1 MFNYNKYL
9 LISDLDGT
17 LINSQHSISQENL
30 DAISNFIKNGGS
42 FAIATGR
49 SKDNIRPY
57 IENLTLNGPCIL
69 YNGGG
74 IYNFQEERF
83 LATELM
89 DKSVVEQYIIYCMK
103 NYKNMVVEIFTP
115 DMLYIITPDHIL
127 DPYVEREKQV
137 YLRTTLDEVMKMD
150 WIKVLMYDSP
160 ESLQK
165 AHSMLENYNFL
176 DKVDSFFSQIFYLE
190 LIKKG
195 ISKGSALARLKNSH
209 QYRDKIIIAVGDY
222 DNDFEII
229 RMADVGIAVGNAR
242 ECVKAVADIVT
253 VSNDE
258 NALHEIIYNIIP
270 SLAKKGK
277 I

>member
-1 MFNYNKYL
+1 MFNNYSKYL
-9 LISDLDGT
+9 IISDLDGT
-17 LINSQHSISQENL
+17 LINSQHFISQENL
-30 DAISNFIKNGGS
+30 DAISFFIKNGGS

-89 DKSVVEQYIIYCMK
+89 DKNLVEEYIIYCMK

-137 YLRTTLDEVMKMD
+137 YLRTTLDEVMKKD
-150 WIKVLMYDSP
+150 WIKVLIYDSP

-165 AHSMLENYNFL
+165 AQSMLKNYNFL
-176 DKVDSFFSQIFYLE
+176 DKVDSFFSQVFYLE

-195 ISKGSALARLKNSH
+195 ISKGAALERLKNSN
-209 QYRDKIIIAVGDY
+209 QYSDKTIIAVGDY
-222 DNDFEII
+222 DNDVEMISS
-229 RMADVGIAVGNAR
+229 ADVGIAVSNAR
-242 ECVKAVADIVT
+242 ECVKDVADIVT

-258 NALHEIIYNIIP
+258 NALHDIIYNIIP
-270 SLAKKGK
+270 SMSHK
-277 I
+277 

>member
-1 MFNYNKYL
+1 MFNNYSKYL

-17 LINSQHSISQENL
+17 LINSQHFISQENL
-30 DAISNFIKNGGS
+30 DAISFFINNGGS

-89 DKSVVEQYIIYCMK
+89 DKSLVEEYIIYCMK

-115 DMLYIITPDHIL
+115 DMLYIVTPDHIL

-137 YLRTTLDEVMKMD
+137 YLRTTLDEAMKMD
-150 WIKVLMYDSP
+150 WIKVLIYDSP

-165 AHSMLENYNFL
+165 AQSMLKNYNFL
-176 DKVDSFFSQIFYLE
+176 DKVDSFFSQVFYLE

-195 ISKGSALARLKNSH
+195 ISKGAALERLKNSN
-209 QYRDKIIIAVGDY
+209 QYSDKTIIAVGDY
-222 DNDFEII
+222 DNDVEMISS
-229 RMADVGIAVGNAR
+229 ADVGIAVSNAR
-242 ECVKAVADIVT
+242 ECVKDVADIVT

-258 NALHEIIYNIIP
+258 NALHDIIYNIIP
-270 SLAKKGK
+270 SLSDK
-277 I
+277 

>member
-1 MFNYNKYL
+1 MFNNYSKYL
-9 LISDLDGT
+9 IISDLDGT
-17 LINSQHSISQENL
+17 LINSQHFISQENL
-30 DAISNFIKNGGS
+30 DAISFFIKNGGS

-89 DKSVVEQYIIYCMK
+89 DKNLVEEYIIYCMK

-137 YLRTTLDEVMKMD
+137 YLRTTLDEVMKKD
-150 WIKVLMYDSP
+150 WIKVLIYDSP

-165 AHSMLENYNFL
+165 AQSMLKNYNFL
-176 DKVDSFFSQIFYLE
+176 DKVDSFFSQVFYLE

-195 ISKGSALARLKNSH
+195 ISKGAALEKLKNSN
-209 QYRDKIIIAVGDY
+209 QYSDKTIIAVGDY
-222 DNDFEII
+222 DNDVEMISS
-229 RMADVGIAVGNAR
+229 ADVGIAVSNAR
-242 ECVKAVADIVT
+242 ECVKDVADIVT

-258 NALHEIIYNIIP
+258 NALYDIIYNIIP
-270 SLAKKGK
+270 SMSHK
-277 I
+277 

>member
-1 MFNYNKYL
+1 MFNNYSKYL
-9 LISDLDGT
+9 IISDLDGT
-17 LINSQHSISQENL
+17 LINSQHLISQENL
-30 DAISNFIKNGGS
+30 DAISFFIKNGGS

-89 DKSVVEQYIIYCMK
+89 DKNLVEEYIIYCMK

-137 YLRTTLDEVMKMD
+137 YLRTTLDEVMKKD
-150 WIKVLMYDSP
+150 WIKVLIYDSP

-165 AHSMLENYNFL
+165 AQSMLKDYNIL
-176 DKVDSFFSQIFYLE
+176 DKVDSFFSQVFYLE

-195 ISKGSALARLKNSH
+195 ISKGAALEKLKNSN
-209 QYRDKIIIAVGDY
+209 QYSDKTIIAVGDY
-222 DNDFEII
+222 DNDVEMISS
-229 RMADVGIAVGNAR
+229 ADVGIAVSNAR
-242 ECVKAVADIVT
+242 ECVKDVADIVT

-258 NALHEIIYNIIP
+258 NALHDIIYNIIP
-270 SLAKKGK
+270 SMSHK
-277 I
+277 

>member
-1 MFNYNKYL
+1 MFNYSNYL
-9 LISDLDGT
+9 IISDLDGT
-17 LINSQHSISQENL
+17 LINSQHFISQENL
-30 DAISNFIKNGGS
+30 DAISFFIKNGGS

-103 NYKNMVVEIFTP
+103 NHKNMVVEIFTP
-115 DMLYIITPDHIL
+115 DMLYIITPDHIPE
-127 DPYVEREKQV
+127 PYVEREKQV
-137 YLRTTLDEVMKMD
+137 YLRTTLDKVMKMD

-165 AHSMLENYNFL
+165 AQSMLKNYNLF
-176 DKVDSFFSQIFYLE
+176 DKVDSFFSQVFYFE

-195 ISKGSALARLKNSH
+195 VSKGAALERLKKSN
-209 QYRDKIIIAVGDY
+209 QYSYKTIIAVGDY
-222 DNDFEII
+222 DNDVEMISL
-229 RMADVGIAVGNAR
+229 ADVGIAVGNAR

-258 NALHEIIYNIIP
+258 NALQDIIYNIIP
-270 SLAKKGK
+270 SLSCK
-277 I
+277 

>member
-1 MFNYNKYL
+1 MVNNYSKYL
-9 LISDLDGT
+9 IISDLDGT
-17 LINSQHSISQENL
+17 LINSQHFISQQNL
-30 DAISNFIKNGGS
+30 DAISFFIKNGGS

-89 DKSVVEQYIIYCMK
+89 DKSVVEEYIIYCMK

-137 YLRTTLDEVMKMD
+137 YLRTTLDEVMKKD
-150 WIKVLMYDSP
+150 WIKVLIYDSP

-165 AHSMLENYNFL
+165 AQSMLKNYNFL
-176 DKVDSFFSQIFYLE
+176 DKVDSFFSQVFYLE

-195 ISKGSALARLKNSH
+195 ISKGAALERLKNSN
-209 QYRDKIIIAVGDY
+209 QYSDKTIIAVGDY
-222 DNDFEII
+222 DNDVEMISS
-229 RMADVGIAVGNAR
+229 ADVGIAVSNAR
-242 ECVKAVADIVT
+242 ECVKDVADIVT

-258 NALHEIIYNIIP
+258 NALHDIIYKIIP
-270 SLAKKGK
+270 SLADK
-277 I
+277 

>member
-1 MFNYNKYL
+1 MFNYSNYL
-9 LISDLDGT
+9 IISDLDGT
-17 LINSQHSISQENL
+17 LINSQHFISQENL
-30 DAISNFIKNGGS
+30 DAISFFIKNGGS

-57 IENLTLNGPCIL
+57 IQNLTLNGPCIL

-103 NYKNMVVEIFTP
+103 NYKTMVVEIFTP
-115 DMLYIITPDHIL
+115 EMLYIITPDHIPE
-127 DPYVEREKQV
+127 PYVEREKQV

-165 AHSMLENYNFL
+165 AQSMLKNYNL
-176 DKVDSFFSQIFYLE
+176 HDKVDSFFSQVFYFE

-195 ISKGSALARLKNSH
+195 VSKGAALERLKKSN
-209 QYRDKIIIAVGDY
+209 QYSDKTIIAVGDY
-222 DNDFEII
+222 DNDVEMISL
-229 RMADVGIAVGNAR
+229 ADVGIAVGNAR

-258 NALHEIIYNIIP
+258 NALQDIIYNIIP
-270 SLAKKGK
+270 SLSCK
-277 I
+277 

>member
-1 MFNYNKYL
+1 MFNNYSKYL
-9 LISDLDGT
+9 IISDLDGT
-17 LINSQHSISQENL
+17 LINSQHFISQENL
-30 DAISNFIKNGGS
+30 DAISFFIKNGGS

-89 DKSVVEQYIIYCMK
+89 DKSLVEEYIIYCMK

-137 YLRTTLDEVMKMD
+137 YLRTTLDEVMKKD
-150 WIKVLMYDSP
+150 WIKVLIYDSP

-165 AHSMLENYNFL
+165 AQSMLKNYNFL
-176 DKVDSFFSQIFYLE
+176 DKVDSFFSQVFYLE

-195 ISKGSALARLKNSH
+195 ISKGAALERLKNSN
-209 QYRDKIIIAVGDY
+209 QYSDKTIIAVGDY
-222 DNDFEII
+222 DNDVEMISS
-229 RMADVGIAVGNAR
+229 ADVGIAVSNAR
-242 ECVKAVADIVT
+242 ECVKDVADIVT

-258 NALHEIIYNIIP
+258 NALQDIIYNIIP
-270 SLAKKGK
+270 SLSDK
-277 I
+277 

>member
-1 MFNYNKYL
+1 MFNNYSKYL
-9 LISDLDGT
+9 IISDLDGT
-17 LINSQHSISQENL
+17 LINSQHFISQENL
-30 DAISNFIKNGGS
+30 EAISFFIKNGGS

-89 DKSVVEQYIIYCMK
+89 DKNLVEEYIIYCMK

-137 YLRTTLDEVMKMD
+137 YLRTTLDEVMKKD
-150 WIKVLMYDSP
+150 WIKVLIYDSP

-165 AHSMLENYNFL
+165 AQSMLKDYNIL
-176 DKVDSFFSQIFYLE
+176 DKVDSFFSQVFYLE

-195 ISKGSALARLKNSH
+195 ISKGAALEKLKNSN
-209 QYRDKIIIAVGDY
+209 QYSDKTIIAVGDY
-222 DNDFEII
+222 DNDVEMISS
-229 RMADVGIAVGNAR
+229 ADVGIAVSNAR
-242 ECVKAVADIVT
+242 ECVKDVADIVT

-258 NALHEIIYNIIP
+258 NALHDIIYNIIP
-270 SLAKKGK
+270 SMSHK
-277 I
+277 

>member
-1 MFNYNKYL
+1 MFNNYSKYL
-9 LISDLDGT
+9 IISDLDGT
-17 LINSQHSISQENL
+17 LINSQHFISQENL
-30 DAISNFIKNGGS
+30 DAISFFIKNGGS

-89 DKSVVEQYIIYCMK
+89 DKSLVEEYIIYCMK

-115 DMLYIITPDHIL
+115 DMLYIITPEHIL

-137 YLRTTLDEVMKMD
+137 YLRTTLDEVMKKD
-150 WIKVLMYDSP
+150 WIKVLIYDSP

-165 AHSMLENYNFL
+165 AQSMLKDYNFL
-176 DKVDSFFSQIFYLE
+176 DKVDSFFSQVFYLE

-195 ISKGSALARLKNSH
+195 ISKGAALERLKNSN
-209 QYRDKIIIAVGDY
+209 QYRDKTIIAVGDY
-222 DNDFEII
+222 DNDVEMISS
-229 RMADVGIAVGNAR
+229 ADVGIAVSNAR
-242 ECVKAVADIVT
+242 ECVKDVADIVT

-258 NALHEIIYNIIP
+258 NALHDIIYNIIP
-270 SLAKKGK
+270 SMSRK
-277 I
+277 

>member
-1 MFNYNKYL
+1 MFNNYSKYL
-9 LISDLDGT
+9 IISDLDGT
-17 LINSQHSISQENL
+17 LINSQHFISQENL
-30 DAISNFIKNGGS
+30 DAISFFIKNGGS

-89 DKSVVEQYIIYCMK
+89 DKSLVEEYIIYCMK

-137 YLRTTLDEVMKMD
+137 YLRTTLDEVMKKD
-150 WIKVLMYDSP
+150 WIKVLIYDSP

-165 AHSMLENYNFL
+165 AQSMLGNYNFS
-176 DKVDSFFSQIFYLE
+176 DKVDSFFSQVFYLE

-195 ISKGSALARLKNSH
+195 ISKGAALERLKNSN
-209 QYRDKIIIAVGDY
+209 QYSDKTIIAVGDY
-222 DNDFEII
+222 DNDVEMISS
-229 RMADVGIAVGNAR
+229 ADVGIAVSNAR
-242 ECVKAVADIVT
+242 ECVKDVADIVT

-258 NALHEIIYNIIP
+258 NALQDIIYNIIP
-270 SLAKKGK
+270 SLSDK
-277 I
+277 

>member
-1 MFNYNKYL
+1 MFNNYSKYL
-9 LISDLDGT
+9 IISDLDGT
-17 LINSQHSISQENL
+17 LINSQHFISQENL
-30 DAISNFIKNGGS
+30 DAISFFIKNGGS

-89 DKSVVEQYIIYCMK
+89 DKNLVEEYIIYCMK

-137 YLRTTLDEVMKMD
+137 YLRTTLDEVMKKD
-150 WIKVLMYDSP
+150 WIKVLIYDSP

-165 AHSMLENYNFL
+165 AQSMLKNYNFL
-176 DKVDSFFSQIFYLE
+176 DKVDSFFSQVFYLE

-195 ISKGSALARLKNSH
+195 ISKGAALEKLKNSN
-209 QYRDKIIIAVGDY
+209 QYSDKTIIAVGDY
-222 DNDFEII
+222 DNDVEMISS
-229 RMADVGIAVGNAR
+229 ADVGIAVSNAR
-242 ECVKAVADIVT
+242 ECVKDVADIVT

-258 NALHEIIYNIIP
+258 NALHDIIYNIIP
-270 SLAKKGK
+270 SMSHK
-277 I
+277 

>member
-1 MFNYNKYL
+1 MFNNYSKYL
-9 LISDLDGT
+9 IISDLDGT
-17 LINSQHSISQENL
+17 LINSQHFISQENL
-30 DAISNFIKNGGS
+30 DAISFFIKNGGS

-89 DKSVVEQYIIYCMK
+89 DKSLVEEYIIYCMK

-115 DMLYIITPDHIL
+115 DMLYIITPEHIL

-137 YLRTTLDEVMKMD
+137 YLRTTLDEVMKKD
-150 WIKVLMYDSP
+150 WIKVLIYDSP

-165 AHSMLENYNFL
+165 AQSMLKDYNFL
-176 DKVDSFFSQIFYLE
+176 DKVDSFFSQVFYLE

-195 ISKGSALARLKNSH
+195 ISKGAALERLKNSN
-209 QYRDKIIIAVGDY
+209 QYSDKTIIAVGDY
-222 DNDFEII
+222 DNDVEMISS
-229 RMADVGIAVGNAR
+229 ADVGIAVSNAR
-242 ECVKAVADIVT
+242 ECVKDVADIVT

-258 NALHEIIYNIIP
+258 NALHDIIYNIIP
-270 SLAKKGK
+270 SLADK
-277 I
+277 